1 MLDRK
6 HFRVMSKIADREEMF
21 AEPAIEITR
30 REMTELIKSKKEM
43 KVWSTKLDGKR
54 MRRVMRTGNPTGRK
68 SGNPRYKQ
76 KGQWVMKSQTNNGEW
91 RTIVL
96 KTVEKVKVGNQVYK
110 VR

>member
-6 HFRVMSKIADREEMF
+6 HFRVMEKIADREEMF

-43 KVWSTKLDGKR
+43 KVWSTKLDGSRMKR
-54 MRRVMRTGNPTGRK
+54 TMRTGNPTGRK

-76 KGQWVMKSQTNNGEW
+76 KGQWVMISQTNSGEW